1 MAARRVTQ
9 LTYFSWLIA
18 LGFVIFSA
26 TMVLNLTFSSYIMVL
41 SVCSTVLEI
50 FFSCMLIFC
59 FISMVTVVYK
69 QTRSSAILAK
79 QLRFNH
85 RGLTF
90 QKYDKSAVVM
100 LAAVVGFA
108 LVYSA
113 ISMRCD
119 FLEFFVKHPTQ
130 HSTPRKSDFAYKI
143 PMLVLNSAINPLAY
157 AFFKRDIKRALKGK

>member
-1 MAARRVTQ
+1 
-9 LTYFSWLIA
+9 
-18 LGFVIFSA
+18 
-26 TMVLNLTFSSYIMVL
+26 MVLG
-41 SVCSTVLEI
+41 VCFTVLEN
-50 FFSCMLIFC
+50 FFSCMLIYC

-108 LVYSA
+108 LVCSA
-113 ISMRCD
+113 IYMRCD
-119 FLEFFVKHPTQ
+119 FLQLFVNHPTQ
-130 HSTPRKSDFAYKI
+130 HFTPCKSDFAFKI
-143 PMLVLNSAINPLAY
+143 PMLQ
-157 AFFKRDIKRALKGK
+157 

>member
-1 MAARRVTQ
+1 
-9 LTYFSWLIA
+9 
-18 LGFVIFSA
+18 
-26 TMVLNLTFSSYIMVL
+26 
-41 SVCSTVLEI
+41 
-50 FFSCMLIFC
+50 
-59 FISMVTVVYK
+59 MVTVVYK

-108 LVYSA
+108 LVCSA
-113 ISMRCD
+113 IFMRCD
-119 FLEFFVKHPTQ
+119 FLQFCVNHPPQ
-130 HSTPRKSDFAYKI
+130 HSTPCKSDFAYKI